1 MSYKEVNLGM
11 GANGLESEDIMEFLR
26 KKIPIAK
33 GEKVLLITDDAFRP
47 DTPLHKIMLRYT
59 ITSTSEGDT
68 AVVVASGMH
77 RQSTLQEIESE
88 MGSLIKRVKLY
99 RHSPLMR
106 FPLRKFKDHTKISVG
121 TILPHIYVRRSGG
134 GKIIAPG
141 LASAEFASYFHNLGS
156 DGAKE
161 FIKESEKN
169 IDYIVNGVIN
179 SRLETVNVLVNGMF
193 LSHDENRTC
202 KYNLGVNLER
212 PADLVVLEPHI
223 KTGDFM
229 QAMNSLQL
237 LKYNVVKPNGT
248 VCLMC
253 EPKDGMGVHY
263 LFQAMNGLEPAK
275 FDVAF
280 KDLLKGRR
288 FTVICG
294 SISKESIQECF
305 ENPVSFY
312 NSLSHVILRMTQG
325 DYYGS
330 HAACG
335 TLKRN
340 TVLDVVKYCGADVM
354 ISKEG
359 N

>member
-1 MSYKEVNLGM
+1 MSYKEVNLGL
-11 GANGLESEDIMEFLR
+11 GANGLSGGDIADFLAA
-26 KKIPIAK
+26 KIPIEP
-33 GEKVLLITDDAFRP
+33 GEKVLLLTDDTFRP
-47 DTPLHKIMLRYT
+47 DTPLHRELLSYIV
-59 ITSTSEGDT
+59 TSTLGGDT

-77 RQSTLQEIESE
+77 RQSTLQEIESKL
-88 MGSLIKRVKLY
+88 GSLVKRVKLY

-106 FPLRKFKDHTKISVG
+106 FPLRKFKDYTIVSVG

-156 DGAKE
+156 DGARD
-161 FIKESEKN
+161 FIKSGEKS
-169 IDYIVNGVIN
+169 IDYIVNGVVN
-179 SRLETVNVLVNGMF
+179 SNSQTVNVLVNGMF

-202 KYNLGVNLER
+202 KYNFGVKLEK
-212 PADLVVLEPHI
+212 PADLVILEPHI

-237 LKYNVVKPNGT
+237 LKYDIVKPNGT

-253 EPKDGMGVHY
+253 EPEDGMGVHY

-275 FDVAF
+275 FDTAF

-288 FTVICG
+288 FAVICK
-294 SISKESIQECF
+294 SILNESIQECF
-305 ENPVSFY
+305 EKPIEFY
-312 NSLSHVILRMTQG
+312 NSLSHIILRMTQG

-330 HAACG
+330 HAVQG
-335 TLKRN
+335 TMKRD
-340 TVLDVVKYCGADVM
+340 TVLDVVKYNGADVM

-359 N
+359 K